1 MLQLLEN
8 YEENVNTID
17 HKMNGIRK
25 IQNKCDVLAKCFDVS
40 ADESYDGYIISKS
53 NCTKSSTML
62 YEYTIN
68 IPELNI
74 ISYIDSHEEW
84 DVYSKQL
91 FQIHV
96 FEDETTLH
104 RKIKIK
110 AI

>member
-1 MLQLLEN
+1 MPTLYFLL
-8 YEENVNTID
+8 IL
-17 HKMNGIRK
+17 K
-25 IQNKCDVLAKCFDVS
+25 FS
-40 ADESYDGYIISKS
+40 IS
-53 NCTKSSTML
+53 
-62 YEYTIN
+62 
-68 IPELNI
+68 ELNI
-74 ISYIDSHEEW
+74 VSYVDSHEEW